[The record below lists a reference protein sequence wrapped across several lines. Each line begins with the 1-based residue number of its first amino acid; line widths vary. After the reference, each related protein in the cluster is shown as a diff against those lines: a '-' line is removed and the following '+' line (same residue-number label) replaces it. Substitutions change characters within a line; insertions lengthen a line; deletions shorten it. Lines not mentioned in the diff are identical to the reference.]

1 MNENKCPY
9 CHETADECESVKLL
23 FIDEKF
29 KKSTYDYV
37 AQAWIWLDRLHFEV
51 IVPMLD
57 YHIPRFEFF
66 KNIKINYCPMCGR
79 KLIVAERRKTKMKE
93 KYLTKQDLVN
103 ELKKRDREGKK
114 FALRFEVSMLQN
126 KINRLQETLENN
138 KSYLDF
144 IDSLKLMVNVDL
156 NRLAAMLKDGATA
169 IFVSDQTELPVDDD
183 KDKPAKGQ
191 MSLLDNGTK

>member
-29 KKSTYDYV
+29 KKSTYYYV

-144 IDSLKLMVNVDL
+144 IDSLKLMVNVDDQKIPVNHKTVCFYEENQSL
-156 NRLAAMLKDGATA
+156 IEARMQILQRQLTA
-169 IFVSDQTELPVDDD
+169 KKQELDE
-183 KDKPAKGQ
+183 
-191 MSLLDNGTK
+191 L

>member
-1 MNENKCPY
+1 MKTKRMIDSQRILNII
-9 CHETADECESVKLL
+9 TAA
-23 FIDEKF
+23 KF
-29 KKSTYDYV
+29 VSY
-37 AQAWIWLDRLHFEV
+37 APIDRLTDNQHLSGGAMTDK
-51 IVPMLD
+51 IRISALNYLID
-57 YHIPRFEFF
+57 NIRFEFF

-144 IDSLKLMVNVDL
+144 IDSLKLMVNVDDQKIPVNHKTVCFYEENQSL
-156 NRLAAMLKDGATA
+156 IEARMQILQRQLTA
-169 IFVSDQTELPVDDD
+169 KKQELDE
-183 KDKPAKGQ
+183 
-191 MSLLDNGTK
+191 L